1 MGVWVWG
8 SGCGGLGVG
17 VWVWGS
23 GCGGLGTVTW
33 KCLYLSVVVV
43 LPSSFMSF
51 SGRNSLTKYNL
62 LQHVYHIWCALG
74 TTSETFLTQGKV
86 CFGWLCVAIWFI
98 SPQCLLQWHR
108 LQWRVWCTLREE
120 IPNAHTCT
128 RPTVVRTRGGMRE
141 KS

>member
-1 MGVWVWG
+1 MGVWVWGSGCGGLGVGVWVWGSGCGGLGVGVWVWGSGCGGLGVGVWVWG

-43 LPSSFMSF
+43 LPSSFLSF

-86 CFGWLCVAIWFI
+86 CFGWLYVAI
-98 SPQCLLQWHR
+98 
-108 LQWRVWCTLREE
+108 
-120 IPNAHTCT
+120 
-128 RPTVVRTRGGMRE
+128 
-141 KS
+141 